1 MTKSSEA
8 PGFYKKDPSE
18 RLDFVKN
25 FANLTEDEMKTISGY
40 GALGKE
46 TANRMIENVVGTFPL
61 PLGFAPNFQINDKD
75 YIVPMAVEEPS
86 VVAAATHMAK
96 GARKMGGISA
106 SSDEPVM
113 IGQIQLV
120 NLKDP
125 FKAKEDILNKKDEIV
140 KLANEQDPILSL
152 IHI

>member
-61 PLGFAPNFQINDKD
+61 PLGCLL
-75 YIVPMAVEEPS
+75 YTSPS
-86 VVAAATHMAK
+86 P
-96 GARKMGGISA
+96 R
-106 SSDEPVM
+106 D
-113 IGQIQLV
+113 GQISRM
-120 NLKDP
+120 P
-125 FKAKEDILNKKDEIV
+125 SSA
-140 KLANEQDPILSL
+140 
-152 IHI
+152 